1 MGNYPRVIITE
12 EGMRDGLQIER
23 ADIAVKDKIRLL
35 DALSETGLQEIA
47 VGAFVSPKWVPQM
60 ACIDELVKG
69 FHPKP
74 GVKYVATALNDQGRE
89 RIKQYVPPLTEKEDG
104 VQTVVYMCDVF
115 AQRNINRTQAQ
126 QIARWPHIIAA
137 AKTQGIKETGIGIS
151 ASWGSNWTGDVT
163 QEQRMVMLERQYR
176 LWEEA
181 GIAVTRVSLSDPMGW
196 NMPDQVERQ
205 LIAIKER
212 WPSIRTFNLHL
223 HNSRGMALLSSYVAI
238 KTLSSADTLRL
249 QTAVGGMGGCP
260 FCGNGR
266 AAGLAPT
273 EDLIDMLEEMGVH
286 TGVDL
291 ERLIAAV
298 WLAEEVVG
306 HPLWGHVS
314 KAGPRPRYDKLY
326 AMDMPFIETLDQ
338 AKHFIKGPSV
348 YQGAPAPWQDSIKS
362 FQRPDGSKPEK
373 SDVQSTPEAG
383 ANRTAA
389 HRSLHS

>member
-1 MGNYPRVIITE
+1 
-12 EGMRDGLQIER
+12 
-23 ADIAVKDKIRLL
+23 
-35 DALSETGLQEIA
+35 
-47 VGAFVSPKWVPQM
+47 
-60 ACIDELVKG
+60 
-69 FHPKP
+69 
-74 GVKYVATALNDQGRE
+74 
-89 RIKQYVPPLTEKEDG
+89 
-104 VQTVVYMCDVF
+104 MCDVF

-126 QIARWPHIIAA
+126 QIARWPHTIAA
-137 AKTQGIKETGIGIS
+137 AKAQGVKETGIGIS

-181 GIAVTRVSLSDPMGW
+181 GIAITRVSLSDPMGW

-223 HNSRGMALLSSYVAI
+223 HNSRGMALLSSYVAV

-249 QTAVGGMGGCP
+249 QTAIGGMGGCP

-273 EDLIDMLEEMGVH
+273 EDLIDLLEEMGVH

-348 YQGAPAPWQDSIKS
+348 YQGAPAPWKERIKS

-373 SDVQSTPEAG
+373 SDEKSTPEAG
-383 ANRTAA
+383 ADRTAA
-389 HRSLHS
+389 HGSLHS